1 MFSYDAR
8 NVPTICDWEGA
19 KRLYDRAAPINAKG
33 IARLS
38 ARTQSCFQGTDPR
51 YLETTGNFKRKPRV
65 NIRELKNGAIA
76 LRLHDTDVVT
86 YHANG
91 DVAFEPYDSV
101 STRRLL
107 DRVSPVNVR
116 HATGSVVI
124 VGRAPERF
132 YKWDHIDPLL
142 FCRSADGRTLE
153 YVSGAQ
159 ATTRRRVDKEKL
171 MELRAALKGFYQWA
185 AAVMDLSGG
194 SAPLSNADLRNEW
207 GSGTVNFIDVPL
219 PLLQRVQAGDME
231 QYPKLLAFCRSRVY
245 DSHVSRS
252 ELAKLETRL
261 CKQLRLTVT
270 ETIPIGEK
278 PRKDL
283 V

>member
-8 NVPTICDWEGA
+8 NVPIICGWEGA
-19 KRLYDRAAPINAKG
+19 KRLYDRAVPLGPRGLNK
-33 IARLS
+33 LS
-38 ARTQSCFQGTDPR
+38 ARTQSCFHGTDPR
-51 YLETTGNFKRKPRV
+51 YLETTGNFKRKPHV
-65 NIRELKNGAIA
+65 NIRELPGGEIA
-76 LRLHDTDVVT
+76 LRYHDTDVIT

-91 DVAFEPYDSV
+91 DVAFMPYDSV

-116 HATGSVVI
+116 HASGSVVA
-124 VGRAPERF
+124 VDRNPERF
-132 YKWDHIDPLL
+132 YKWNGIDPLL
-142 FCRSADGRTLE
+142 FCRSDNGRSLE

-171 MELRAALKGFYQWA
+171 KELRIALKDFYTWA
-185 AAVMDLSGG
+185 NAVIALSGG
-194 SAPLSNADLRNEW
+194 HAPLSNVDILNEW
-207 GSGTVNFIDVPL
+207 HNMPVAHVDVPL
-219 PLLQRVQAGDME
+219 PLLQRVQAGEME

-252 ELAKLETRL
+252 ELDKLETRL
-261 CKQLRLTVT
+261 CKQLRFTET

-278 PRKDL
+278 PKKDL